1 MATTWDQLDTG
12 DDLSWEFQSVKANT
26 KDIPLTPFFRWV
38 GSKSRIVDKVVD
50 AIGTI
55 KGRYVDPTL
64 GAGAVP
70 LRLVRRGLVKP
81 SQLVLS
87 DLNPHLVAGWQMAL
101 EDPAQLIARANQ
113 FGSFEEAK
121 LFEPQTTLD
130 RAARFLYLQAR
141 SFNGL
146 WRENG
151 QGVYNVAQDRSKKG
165 PVVRADAVWACH
177 QHLRGANVLMADMFD
192 QIPTTVAGD
201 LLYVD
206 PPYLTTFSKYAKNTF
221 GLEAHTKLAQQ
232 LHEAVERGV
241 RVLTSN
247 AAVPDVRDLYQGWEV
262 VEIEARRSVSCSTEQ
277 RGFVMELLLV
287 GTPR

>member
-12 DDLSWEFQSVKANT
+12 DDLSWEFQSAKA
-26 KDIPLTPFFRWV
+26 KAKYIPLTPFFRWV
-38 GSKSRIVDKVVD
+38 GSKSRIVDRVVD
-50 AIGTI
+50 AIGQVE
-55 KGRYVDPTL
+55 GRYVDPTL

-70 LRLVRRGLVKP
+70 LRLVSLGLIKP

-87 DLNPHLVAGWQMAL
+87 DLNYHLIASWQMVL
-101 EDPAQLIARANQ
+101 EDPFQLIARVKQ

-121 LFEPQTTLD
+121 QFEPQTTLE

-151 QGVYNVAQDRSKKG
+151 QGVYNVAPDRSKKG
-165 PVVRADAVWACH
+165 PVVREDAVRMCH
-177 QHLRGANVLMADMFD
+177 QRLKGARVLAADLFD

-232 LHEAVERGV
+232 LHAAVERGV

-247 AAVPDVRDLYQGWEV
+247 AAVPSVRDLYPGWGV

-277 RGFVMELLLV
+277 RGSVTELLLV